1 MSTDDHDKPAAP
13 RPDRPVTVVAAA
25 SPVMPVTRLISRP
38 SLQVVDGRLV
48 AVLALVKC
56 AA

>member
-13 RPDRPVTVVAAA
+13 RSERPVSVTPATA
-25 SPVMPVTRLISRP
+25 SVMPVTRLISRP

-48 AVLALVKC
+48 AVLALVGR

>member
-13 RPDRPVTVVAAA
+13 RPDRTVTGPTAVTAL
-25 SPVMPVTRLISRP
+25 MPVTRLISRP
-38 SLQVVDGRLV
+38 SMQVVDGRLV
-48 AVLALVKC
+48 AVLALVNR

>member
-13 RPDRPVTVVAAA
+13 RSDRPVSVTPSAA
-25 SPVMPVTRLISRP
+25 SVMPVTRLISRP
-38 SLQVVDGRLV
+38 SLQVIDGRLV
-48 AVLALVKC
+48 AVLELVR

>member
-13 RPDRPVTVVAAA
+13 RPDRPVTGPAAVTA
-25 SPVMPVTRLISRP
+25 LMPVTRLISRP
-38 SLQVVDGRLV
+38 SMQVVDGRLV
-48 AVLALVKC
+48 AVLALVHR